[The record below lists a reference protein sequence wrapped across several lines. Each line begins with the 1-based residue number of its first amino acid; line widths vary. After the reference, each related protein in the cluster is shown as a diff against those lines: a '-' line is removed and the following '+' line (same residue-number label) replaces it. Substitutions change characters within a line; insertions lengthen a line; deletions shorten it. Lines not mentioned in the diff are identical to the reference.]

1 MAVLEALPCFECGS
15 LNQGT
20 EKHERAKRDAIIQ
33 CNEWAIFFHSSEQI
47 GKKTWQ

>member
-15 LNQGT
+15 LNWGT
-20 EKHERAKRDAIIQ
+20 EKHERAKRAAIIQ
-33 CNEWAIFFHSSEQI
+33 RNEWANFFICLNRI